1 MTIGLTILGIA
12 VAVLGSLLFSTLT
25 YSLRDFS
32 RARLTDILTRRG
44 KLEYVGPTL
53 ENTSDLIFV
62 TAVFRLF
69 SNILVLIG
77 VLRLFQ
83 ERADLGLGW
92 QYVLAVVVTGVITLF
107 SSVAV
112 PHALSRHAA
121 EQIIAL
127 FIRMLHGLRSILMP
141 VTKLMHLTDALV
153 ERAASRRSADEGPKK
168 LEHEVEQEIIAAVEE
183 GAKEGLVAEDER
195 LMIESVIAFHN
206 TQVGQI
212 MTARPEIFAL
222 EVNAGLDAVKARI
235 AESGHSRIPVY
246 EGNLDHIAGVLYAR
260 DLIRFLGD
268 PSVQSSFDVRAIM
281 RPGYFVPETMPLREL
296 LKDFRRKK
304 VHIAI
309 VSDEY
314 GGTAGLI
321 TIEDIFE
328 ELVGDISDEH
338 EPAEPAML
346 VRHDDATADADARI
360 YIDELNERLGLSL
373 PTDAGYDTLGGF
385 VSNTLGRIPEAG
397 TTFEHEGV
405 RYTILDAEPQKVN
418 RVKIEQS
425 LQPAVTGPEGDVAAG
440 SD

>member
-1 MTIGLTILGIA
+1 MNAYLVISAIF
-12 VAVLGSLLFSTLT
+12 VAVLASLLFSTLT
-25 YSLRDFS
+25 YSLRDFA

-44 KLEYVGPTL
+44 KLDYVGPTL
-53 ENTSDLIFV
+53 QHSSDLIFV

-83 ERADLGLGW
+83 ERAYYGVGW
-92 QYVLAVVVTGVITLF
+92 QYLLSVVVTGIITLF
-107 SSVAV
+107 CSVIV

-121 EQIIAL
+121 EQIIASFVGL
-127 FIRMLHGLRSILMP
+127 LHALRAVLMP

-153 ERAASRRSADEGPKK
+153 ERAASRGAADQPEK
-168 LEHEVEQEIIAAVEE
+168 LEQEIEQEIIAAVEE
-183 GAKEGLVAEDER
+183 GAKEGVVDEDER
-195 LMIESVIAFHN
+195 QMIQSVIAFHN

-212 MTARPEIFAL
+212 MTARPEIYAL
-222 EVNAGLDAVKARI
+222 DVKCTLEAIKAKI

-246 EGNLDHIAGVLYAR
+246 EGSLDHIVGILYAR
-260 DLIRFLGD
+260 DLIRHLGE
-268 PSVQSSFDVRAIM
+268 PPESFNIRAMM
-281 RPGYFVPETMPLREL
+281 RSPFYVPETKPLVDL
-296 LKDFRRKK
+296 LKDFRRNK

-338 EPAEPAML
+338 EPVEPDML
-346 VRHDDATADADARI
+346 VRLDDQTSEADARI
-360 YIDELNERLGLSL
+360 YIDELNDQLGLSL

-397 TTFEHEGV
+397 TTFEHENV
-405 RYTILDAEPQKVN
+405 KYTILDAEPQKVN
-418 RVKIEQS
+418 RVKLEMAM
-425 LQPAVTGPEGDVAAG
+425 PAVAENDVAAG